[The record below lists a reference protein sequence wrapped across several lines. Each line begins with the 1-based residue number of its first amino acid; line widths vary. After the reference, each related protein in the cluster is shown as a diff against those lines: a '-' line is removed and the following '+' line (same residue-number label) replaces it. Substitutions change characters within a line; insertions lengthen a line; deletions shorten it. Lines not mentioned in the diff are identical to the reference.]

1 MDLCEAQGFGYSQL
15 VWSDGRWVQ
24 DPETY
29 SLWRGWFTVTS
40 DSSFMRSGCRP
51 QSELRGRLMGL
62 APTYVLATLCQPHCT
77 TCAAQGIKGPR
88 WLGVILAFLPVIPG
102 SSRWHLKHQVRVAQV
117 SPFKGAPHGTCW
129 RQPCSTC
136 PTILVGS
143 PIFLWGFSGISSPGK
158 VPRLLSN

>member
-15 VWSDGRWVQ
+15 AWSDGRWVQ

-77 TCAAQGIKGPR
+77 TCAAQGIRGPC
-88 WLGVILAFLPVIPG
+88 WFSVIPTFLLVVPG
-102 SSRWHLKHQVRVAQV
+102 SPLWQIKHRAGVAQV
-117 SPFKGAPHGTCW
+117 TPFKGATQATYW

-136 PTILVGS
+136 SDILVRS
-143 PIFLWGFSGISSPGK
+143 PNFHQGFVGMSSPGK
-158 VPRLLSN
+158 VLRLLSN